1 MKQEYFTGTLW
12 EHGTVMLV
20 LVFWAAGLPN
30 LLDPDNQLAITDFSM
45 IKNANLFFSSWFA
58 FIVVMIMFVQI
69 FPSLVFKDKVSM
81 FASHWI
87 GFGTASLIAMTN
99 AARFWKDVCDST
111 DEAVCAKTVFAFIL
125 GALGG
130 LFAIVFMV
138 FQHELIEQMMSILFF
153 AAWCFGVAYLTYN
166 DGPAMF
172 VGIYFFSVWTSFLF
186 ALCMATESFVT
197 LWSRF
202 MGTENVETE
211 EGGTTPATGE
221 GETAGKGAEETA
233 KHDEEEAEK
242 EDTN

>member
-1 MKQEYFTGTLW
+1 
-12 EHGTVMLV
+12 MLA
-20 LVFWAAGLPN
+20 LIFWSAGLPN
-30 LLDPDNQLAITDFSM
+30 LLDPENQLAVNNAFGM
-45 IKNANLFFSSWFA
+45 NANLFFSSWFA

-81 FASHWI
+81 FATHWI

-99 AARFWKDVCDST
+99 ASRFWRDMCDST
-111 DEAVCAKTVFAFIL
+111 DEAVCAKTAFGFIL

-130 LFAIVFMV
+130 LFAIIFMF
-138 FQHELIEQMMSILFF
+138 FQHELIEQMMSVLFF
-153 AAWCFGVAYLTYN
+153 IAWCFGVAYLTYN

-197 LWSRF
+197 LWARM
-202 MGTENVETE
+202 MGTETVETD
-211 EGGTTPATGE
+211 EGAETPAAT
-221 GETAGKGAEETA
+221 GKGAEETA

-242 EDTN
+242 EGTA